1 MGETQ
6 MTAFV
11 WNALAPDTRRVFDAL
26 ATLPLPS
33 DFYLADG
40 TALALQLGHRISY
53 DLDFLSTSSPLGMTE
68 RSRLAHQLQSIKP
81 TTIKHE
87 QDEQLY
93 ATVMGVEVSFIYQHH
108 PLLSATLEAG
118 DLQLASAVDIGLMK
132 LSAIK
137 DRGTRRDFVDLYC
150 LRKVAPLKT
159 LFELL
164 PKKFFDRPDFTV
176 HLAYALQYFADA
188 EQDTRER
195 QMLQPVKWSDVKKYC
210 IDGSNLLSKINAG
223 LEPRK

>member
-1 MGETQ
+1 MITI
-6 MTAFV
+6 A
-11 WNALAPDTRRVFDAL
+11 WNALAPDTRRAFDAL
-26 ATLPLPS
+26 AALPIPS
-33 DFYLADG
+33 GFYLAGG

-53 DLDFLSTSSPLGMTE
+53 DLDFFSTSNLLGTAE

-118 DLQLASAVDIGLMK
+118 ELQLASAVDIGLMI

-159 LFELL
+159 LFDLL
-164 PKKFFDRPDFTV
+164 PQKYSDRPDFTV
-176 HLAYALQYFADA
+176 HLAYALQYFEDA
-188 EQDTRER
+188 ENDTREL
-195 QMLQPVKWSDVKKYC
+195 QMLRPVKWSNVKKYC
-210 IDGSNLLSKINAG
+210 IDGSNLLSKLNAG

>member
-1 MGETQ
+1 
-6 MTAFV
+6 MTAIA
-11 WNALAPDTRRVFDAL
+11 WNALAPNTRRVFDAL
-26 ATLPLPS
+26 AALPISPG
-33 DFYLADG
+33 FYLAGG

-53 DLDFLSTSSPLGMTE
+53 DLDFFSSTNPLNMAE

-81 TTIKHE
+81 TTIKYE

-93 ATVMGVEVSFIYQHH
+93 ATVMGVEVSFIHQHH
-108 PLLSATLEAG
+108 PLMSATLEVG

-137 DRGTRRDFVDLYC
+137 DRGTRRDFIDLYC

-164 PKKFFDRPDFTV
+164 PQKYFDRPDFTV
-176 HLAYALQYFADA
+176 HLAYALQYFEDA
-188 EQDTRER
+188 ESDAREL

-210 IDGSNLLSKINAG
+210 IDGSNFLSKLNAG

>member
-1 MGETQ
+1 
-6 MTAFV
+6 MTTIS
-11 WNALAPDTRRVFDAL
+11 WNALASTTRRAVDAL
-26 ATLPLPS
+26 AALPVPP
-33 DFYLADG
+33 DFYLAGG

-53 DLDFLSTSSPLGMTE
+53 DLDFFSTSNPLGMAE
-68 RSRLAHQLQSIKP
+68 RSTLVHRLQSITP

-93 ATVMGVEVSFIYQHH
+93 TMIMGVEASFIYQHH
-108 PLLSATLEAG
+108 TLLFPTIEAAG
-118 DLQLASAVDIGLMK
+118 LRLASVSDIGLMK

-150 LRKVAPLKT
+150 LRKIAPLKT

-164 PKKFFDRPDFTV
+164 PTKYFDRPDFTV
-176 HLAYALQYFADA
+176 HLAYALQYFDDA
-188 EQDTRER
+188 EQDTREL
-195 QMLQPVKWSDVKKYC
+195 QMLQPVKWSAVKKYC
-210 IDGSNLLSKINAG
+210 RDGSNLLSKINAG

>member
-1 MGETQ
+1 
-6 MTAFV
+6 MTTIS
-11 WNALAPDTRRVFDAL
+11 WKALAPNTRQAFDAL
-26 ATLPLPS
+26 AALPLPP
-33 DFYLADG
+33 DFYLAGG

-53 DLDFLSTSSPLGMTE
+53 DLDFFSTSNPLGMAE
-68 RSRLAHQLQSIKP
+68 RSTLAHRLQNLTP

-108 PLLSATLEAG
+108 PLLYPTIEAAG
-118 DLQLASAVDIGLMK
+118 LRLASAVDIGLMK

-137 DRGTRRDFVDLYC
+137 DRGTRRDFVDVYC
-150 LRKVAPLKT
+150 LRKVASLKT

-164 PKKFFDRPDFTV
+164 SQKYFDRPDFTV
-176 HLAYALQYFADA
+176 HLAYALQYFEDA
-188 EQDTRER
+188 EQDTREL
-195 QMLQPVKWSDVKKYC
+195 QMLQPVKWSNVKKYC

>member
-1 MGETQ
+1 MITIS
-6 MTAFV
+6 
-11 WNALAPDTRRVFDAL
+11 WNALAPDTRRAFDAL
-26 ATLPLPS
+26 AALPMPP
-33 DFYLADG
+33 DFYLAGG
-40 TALALQLGHRISY
+40 TALALQLGHRISH
-53 DLDFLSTSSPLGMTE
+53 DLDFFSTTNPLGMIE
-68 RSRLAHQLQSIKP
+68 RSTLAHSLQSITP

-93 ATVMGVEVSFIYQHH
+93 ATIMGIEVSFIYQHH
-108 PLLSATLEAG
+108 PLLFPTVEVNR
-118 DLQLASAVDIGLMK
+118 LQLAQPIDIGLMK

-164 PKKFFDRPDFTV
+164 AKKYSDRPDFTV
-176 HLAYALQYFADA
+176 HLAYALQYFKDA
-188 EQDTRER
+188 ENDSYEL